1 MFKNKKIIIIIL
13 ILIIFSAGAG
23 FFILGEGGNKQIDK
37 IAGLFIPTGKG
48 KDEVKTENLDLEE
61 MVLKLADEGV
71 RYLKVSITVSYDSSY
86 KDIEKNTPL
95 IRDNIINCF
104 MAKRA
109 DDFTADNLNNIKEE
123 IKNTL
128 NIQLGENVIQNIYFT
143 NIVVQ

>member
-1 MFKNKKIIIIIL
+1 MFKNKKIILIIL
-13 ILIIFSAGAG
+13 ILIVFSAGAG
-23 FFILGEGGNKQIDK
+23 FFILGKGGSGQIDK
-37 IAGLFIPTGKG
+37 IIGLFIPTGKG
-48 KDEVKTENLDLEE
+48 KDEIKTENLDLEE

-71 RYLKVSITVSYDSSY
+71 RYLKVSITVSYDASY

-95 IRDNIINCF
+95 IRDNIINCL

-109 DDFTADNLNNIKEE
+109 DDFAAENLNNIKDE

-128 NIQLGENVIQNIYFT
+128 NTNLGGNVIQNIYFT

>member
-23 FFILGEGGNKQIDK
+23 FFILGEGGNKQVDK

-109 DDFTADNLNNIKEE
+109 DDFKNIKEE

>member
-1 MFKNKKIIIIIL
+1 MFKNKKVILIIL

-23 FFILGEGGNKQIDK
+23 FFLLGEGGNKQVDK
-37 IAGLFIPTGKG
+37 IIGLFIPTGKD
-48 KDEVKTENLDLEE
+48 KNEIKTENLDLEE

-95 IRDNIINCF
+95 IRDNIINCL

-109 DDFTADNLNNIKEE
+109 DDFAAENLNNIKEE

-128 NIQLGENVIQNIYFT
+128 NTNLGGNVIQNIYFT

>member
-1 MFKNKKIIIIIL
+1 MFKNKKVILIIL

-23 FFILGEGGNKQIDK
+23 FFLLGDGGNKQITK
-37 IAGLFIPTGKG
+37 IISSFIPTGKDKG
-48 KDEVKTENLDLEE
+48 EIKTENLDLEE

-95 IRDNIINCF
+95 IRDNIINCL

-109 DDFTADNLNNIKEE
+109 DDFAAENLNNIKEE

-128 NIQLGENVIQNIYFT
+128 NTNLGGNVIQNIYFT

>member
-1 MFKNKKIIIIIL
+1 MFKNKKIIVIIL

-23 FFILGEGGNKQIDK
+23 FFILGKGGNEQINK
-37 IAGLFIPTGKG
+37 IISSILPKG
-48 KDEVKTENLDLEE
+48 KDKKEIETENLDLEE
-61 MVLKLADEGV
+61 MVLKLADEGI

-95 IRDNIINCF
+95 IRDNIINSL

-109 DDFTADNLNNIKEE
+109 DDFAAENLKNIKEE
-123 IKNTL
+123 MKNTL
-128 NIQLGENVIQNIYFT
+128 NTQLGGNVIQSIYFT

>member
-13 ILIIFSAGAG
+13 ILIIFSRSR
-23 FFILGEGGNKQIDK
+23 FFYIREGGNKQIDK

-109 DDFTADNLNNIKEE
+109 DDFTADNLKNIKEE

>member
-1 MFKNKKIIIIIL
+1 MFKNKKIFLIIL

-23 FFILGEGGNKQIDK
+23 FFILGKGGNKQINK
-37 IAGLFIPTGKG
+37 IIGSFIPTGTD
-48 KDEVKTENLDLEE
+48 KDEIKTENLDLEE

-86 KDIEKNTPL
+86 KDIEKSTPL
-95 IRDNIINCF
+95 IRDNIINCL

-109 DDFTADNLNNIKEE
+109 DDFAAENLNNMKEE

-128 NIQLGENVIQNIYFT
+128 NTNLGGNVIQNIYFT

>member
-1 MFKNKKIIIIIL
+1 MFKNKKIILIIL

-23 FFILGEGGNKQIDK
+23 FFILGEGGNKQVDK
-37 IAGLFIPTGKG
+37 IIGLFIPTGKS

-95 IRDNIINCF
+95 IRDNIINCL

-109 DDFTADNLNNIKEE
+109 DDFTAENLNNIKEE

>member
-1 MFKNKKIIIIIL
+1 MFKNKKIFLIIF

-23 FFILGEGGNKQIDK
+23 FFILGKGGNKQINK
-37 IAGLFIPTGKG
+37 IIGSFIPTGTD
-48 KDEVKTENLDLEE
+48 KDEIKTENLDLEE

-86 KDIEKNTPL
+86 KDIEKSTPL
-95 IRDNIINCF
+95 IRDNIINCL

-109 DDFTADNLNNIKEE
+109 DDFAAENLNNIKEE

-128 NIQLGENVIQNIYFT
+128 NTNLGGNVIQNIYFT

>member
-1 MFKNKKIIIIIL
+1 MFKNKKVFLIIL

-23 FFILGEGGNKQIDK
+23 FFILGKGGNKQINK
-37 IAGLFIPTGKG
+37 IIGSFIPTGTD
-48 KDEVKTENLDLEE
+48 KDEIKTENLDLEE

-86 KDIEKNTPL
+86 KDIEKSTPL
-95 IRDNIINCF
+95 IRDNIINCL

-109 DDFTADNLNNIKEE
+109 DDFAAENLNNIKEE

-128 NIQLGENVIQNIYFT
+128 NTNLGGNVIQNIYFT

>member
-1 MFKNKKIIIIIL
+1 MFKNKKIFLIIL

-23 FFILGEGGNKQIDK
+23 FFILGKGGNKQINN
-37 IAGLFIPTGKG
+37 IIGSFIPTGTD
-48 KDEVKTENLDLEE
+48 KDEIKTENLDLEE

-86 KDIEKNTPL
+86 KDIEKSTPL
-95 IRDNIINCF
+95 IRDNIINCL

-109 DDFTADNLNNIKEE
+109 DDFAAENLNNIKEE

-128 NIQLGENVIQNIYFT
+128 NTNLGGNVIQNIYFT

>member
-1 MFKNKKIIIIIL
+1 MFKNKKIFLIIL

-23 FFILGEGGNKQIDK
+23 FFILGKGGNKQINK
-37 IAGLFIPTGKG
+37 IIGSFIPTGTD
-48 KDEVKTENLDLEE
+48 KDEIKTENLDLEE

-95 IRDNIINCF
+95 IRDNIINCL

-109 DDFTADNLNNIKEE
+109 DDFAAENLNNIKEE

-128 NIQLGENVIQNIYFT
+128 NTNLGGNVIQNIYFT

>member
-1 MFKNKKIIIIIL
+1 MFKNKKIFLIIL

-23 FFILGEGGNKQIDK
+23 FFILGKGGNKQINK
-37 IAGLFIPTGKG
+37 IIGSFIPTGTD
-48 KDEVKTENLDLEE
+48 KDEIKTENLDLEE

-86 KDIEKNTPL
+86 KDIEKSTPL
-95 IRDNIINCF
+95 IRDNIINCL

-109 DDFTADNLNNIKEE
+109 DDFAAENLNNIKEE

-128 NIQLGENVIQNIYFT
+128 NTNLGGNVIQNIYFT

>member
-1 MFKNKKIIIIIL
+1 MFKNKKIFLIIL
-13 ILIIFSAGAG
+13 ILIVFSAGAG
-23 FFILGEGGNKQIDK
+23 FFILGKGGNKQINK
-37 IAGLFIPTGKG
+37 IIGSFIPTGTD
-48 KDEVKTENLDLEE
+48 KDEIKTENLDLEE

-86 KDIEKNTPL
+86 KDIEKSTPL
-95 IRDNIINCF
+95 IRDNIINCL

-109 DDFTADNLNNIKEE
+109 DDFAAENLNNIKEE

-128 NIQLGENVIQNIYFT
+128 NTNLGGNVIQNIYFT

>member
-1 MFKNKKIIIIIL
+1 MFKNKKIFLIIL

-23 FFILGEGGNKQIDK
+23 FFILGKGGNKQINK
-37 IAGLFIPTGKG
+37 IIGLFIPTGTD
-48 KDEVKTENLDLEE
+48 KDEIKTENLDLEE

-86 KDIEKNTPL
+86 KDIEKSTPL
-95 IRDNIINCF
+95 IRDNIINCL

-109 DDFTADNLNNIKEE
+109 DDLAAENLNNIKEE

-128 NIQLGENVIQNIYFT
+128 NTNLGGNVIQNIYFT

>member
-1 MFKNKKIIIIIL
+1 MFKNKKIIVIIL

-23 FFILGEGGNKQIDK
+23 FFILGKGGNEQINK
-37 IAGLFIPTGKG
+37 IISSILPKG
-48 KDEVKTENLDLEE
+48 KDKKEIETENLDLEE
-61 MVLKLADEGV
+61 MVLKLADEGI

-95 IRDNIINCF
+95 IRDNIINSL

-109 DDFTADNLNNIKEE
+109 DDFAAENLKNIKEKM
-123 IKNTL
+123 KNTL
-128 NIQLGENVIQNIYFT
+128 NTQLGGNVIQSIYFT

>member
-13 ILIIFSAGAG
+13 ILIILSAGAG
-23 FFILGEGGNKQIDK
+23 FFILGEGGNKQVNK
-37 IAGLFIPTGKG
+37 IMSLFIPTGKV

-61 MVLKLADEGV
+61 MILKLADEGV

-109 DDFTADNLNNIKEE
+109 DDFTAENLNNIKEE
-123 IKNTL
+123 IKNIL
-128 NIQLGENVIQNIYFT
+128 NTRLGENVIQSIYFT